1 MAGDKKEPNRG
12 DLRLLAPLSACAT
25 QSELPS
31 RELPWP
37 MPVLL
42 AYRRQSGS
50 PTPLS
55 RKPPFFNSLLGA
67 RRVWC
72 FPLGKF
78 FPGSFPGGARLRSN
92 EQEVQ
97 KSQQQNQQRFPCA
110 SKPKEN
116 ESPGMF
122 ARIQPRSQNRQ
133 AHSQHDY
140 CD

>member
-55 RKPPFFNSLLGA
+55 RKPTFFNSLLGA
-67 RRVWC
+67 NLV
-72 FPLGKF
+72 
-78 FPGSFPGGARLRSN
+78 RLLRKAVGFVVEHN
-92 EQEVQ
+92 VFD
-97 KSQQQNQQRFPCA
+97 NAVLLLMA
-110 SKPKEN
+110 STI
-116 ESPGMF
+116 S
-122 ARIQPRSQNRQ
+122 
-133 AHSQHDY
+133 
-140 CD
+140 